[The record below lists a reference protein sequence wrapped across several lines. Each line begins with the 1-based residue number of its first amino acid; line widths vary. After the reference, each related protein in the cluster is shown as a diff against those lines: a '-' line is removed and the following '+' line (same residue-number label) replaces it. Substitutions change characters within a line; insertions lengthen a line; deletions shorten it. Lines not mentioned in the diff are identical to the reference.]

1 MIDAALSQVAS
12 QLNNALRRSFQLG
25 EELVVVSS
33 LHEPDGG
40 VAANIN
46 NKIAVFLVNIERDT
60 TPSPRSR
67 PGAGEGRHARQ
78 PQPVSLNL
86 MVMFAANFSAS
97 NYTEA
102 LKFISSTIAHFQS
115 WPVLDHQNTPDLDPR
130 IDKLTLDIENLSVSD
145 LSNLWGLFS
154 GRYLPSVLYRMRM
167 VTFDAGQFD
176 AQLPVVRRVQ
186 AGVGAPA

>member
-1 MIDAALSQVAS
+1 MIDAAIAQVAS

-33 LHEPDGG
+33 PYEPDGST
-40 VAANIN
+40 AANIN
-46 NKIAVFLVNIERDT
+46 NKLAVFLVNLERDT
-60 TPSPRSR
+60 MPGHRARS
-67 PGAGEGRHARQ
+67 EGGVGRQARL

-97 NYTEA
+97 NYPEA

-130 IDKLTLDIENLSVSD
+130 IEKLTLDIENLSVGD
-145 LSNLWGLFS
+145 LSNLWGMFS

-167 VTFDAGQFD
+167 VTFDAGQLD
-176 AQLPVVRRVQ
+176 AQLPVVRRTQ
-186 AGVGAPA
+186 AGVGA